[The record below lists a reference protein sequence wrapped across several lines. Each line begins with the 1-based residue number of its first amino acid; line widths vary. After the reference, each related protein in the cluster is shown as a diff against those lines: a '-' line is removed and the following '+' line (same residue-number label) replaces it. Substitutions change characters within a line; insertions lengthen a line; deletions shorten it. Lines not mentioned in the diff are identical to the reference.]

1 MYVKNIVSNPALCKC
16 KNWKYLASI
25 MDDLA
30 IICDEVIDTDD
41 ETKAIPTNFNEKKVT
56 CKMQNFYH
64 LLACLLIT
72 IALLIVISIYCYRMK
87 YCSI

>member
-16 KNWKYLASI
+16 KNSKYLASI
-25 MDDLA
+25 TDDLA

-41 ETKAIPTNFNEKKVT
+41 ETKPIPTNFNEKKVI

-72 IALLIVISIYCYRMK
+72 IALLIVISIYCYWMK
-87 YCSI
+87 YRSI